1 MRELTIIPDAALLVR
16 DGLIA
21 WVGPAKDAPRAEQ
34 TRDLGGVAVTPALTD
49 PHTHAVWA
57 GDRLGDFEA
66 RVEGVP
72 YETILAR
79 GGGIRSTMR
88 ATRQASLDE
97 LVALALPRLQALSAS
112 GAATIEIKS
121 GYGLDFETELRML
134 EAVGCCN
141 CKRLPTCA
149 HPAPPRSARRGPRR
163 VCPGGLPQPD
173 SPRGRGE
180 VGGGGG
186 RVLRD
191 GSLQRSRNPRHP

>member
-1 MRELTIIPDAALLVR
+1 MRDLTILPDAALLVR
-16 DGLIA
+16 GGLIA

-34 TRDLGGVAVTPALTD
+34 MRDLGGAAVTPALTD

-57 GDRLGDFEA
+57 GDRLDDFEA

-97 LVALALPRLQALSAS
+97 LVALARPRLQALSAS

-134 EAVGCCN
+134 EAV
-141 CKRLPTCA
+141 RVLQTQTA
-149 HPAPPRSARRGPRR
+149 ARTRADPAAARPARREPRR
-163 VCPGGLPQPD
+163 VCSGNLSQ
-173 SPRGRGE
+173 
-180 VGGGGG
+180 
-186 RVLRD
+186 L
-191 GSLQRSRNPRHP
+191 